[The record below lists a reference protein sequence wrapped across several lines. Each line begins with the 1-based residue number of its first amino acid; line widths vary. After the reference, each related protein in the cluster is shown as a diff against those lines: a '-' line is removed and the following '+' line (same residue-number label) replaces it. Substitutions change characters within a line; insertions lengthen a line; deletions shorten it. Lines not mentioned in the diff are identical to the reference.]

1 MLDLE
6 TVDQVKSPVSLQEL
20 LPCVDVC
27 DIALK
32 LFIHVFLSHMK
43 YLIQYFFYTIS
54 WFPVYT
60 TLFSRCMKNPIKF

>member
-32 LFIHVFLSHMK
+32 LFHVFLSHMK
-43 YLIQYFFYTIS
+43 YLIQYFLLYNQLVSSLHHFV
-54 WFPVYT
+54 FPLYEK
-60 TLFSRCMKNPIKF
+60 SY

>member
-32 LFIHVFLSHMK
+32 LFHVFLSHMK
-43 YLIQYFFYTIS
+43 CLIQCFFYTIS